1 MQDIAIKIEGSIKNL
16 EDKTSRIYFFVQ
28 DTKGNARASVRYIYQ
43 MAMSLKESGY
53 NSIILTEKSDY
64 FGVQTWLGEEY
75 MELPHRSVEG
85 QNLDISPEDTII
97 VPEIFGYIMSQLT
110 NLPCAKI
117 VLCQAYDHMFETLQP
132 GQSWTQLGFAKCIT
146 TSEKQKEYIT
156 SIMRNVSID
165 IIEPLISDKF
175 SPSQYP
181 VKPIVTVHSREQR
194 ETINLIKTFYQKYPQ
209 YRWVNFRDMRGLS
222 ESEFANVLKDS
233 MLSVWMDKTS
243 GFGTYPLESMKS
255 RVPVIGHVPNLVPEW
270 MGENNGIWL
279 QETTKTADVIAEFI
293 QNWMEDNVSEELYTG
308 GSETAEKYSN
318 EKLFKDK
325 VNSLFEGYY
334 QVRINNF
341 KNELNKLS
349 TVEN

>member
-1 MQDIAIKIEGSIKNL
+1 MQDIVIKIEGSIKNL

-64 FGVQTWLGEEY
+64 FGVQNWLGEEY

-85 QNLDISPEDTII
+85 QNLEISPEDTII

-279 QETTKTADVIAEFI
+279 QETTKTVDVIAEFI
-293 QNWMEDNVSEELYTG
+293 QNWMEDNVSEELYSG
-308 GSETAEKYSN
+308 GVETSEKYSN

>member
-28 DTKGNARASVRYIYQ
+28 DTKGNARASVRHIYQ

-75 MELPHRSVEG
+75 MELPHKSVEG
-85 QNLDISPEDTII
+85 QNLEISPEDTII
-97 VPEIFGYIMSQLT
+97 VPEIFGYIMGQLT

-132 GQSWTQLGFAKCIT
+132 GQSWTQLGFTKCIT
-146 TSEKQKEYIT
+146 TSEKQKEYIS

-165 IIEPLISDKF
+165 IIEPLISNKF
-175 SPSQYP
+175 SPSEYP

-255 RVPVIGHVPNLVPEW
+255 RVPVIGHVPNLLPEW

-279 QETTKTADVIAEFI
+279 QETTKTVDVIAEFI
-293 QNWMEDNVSEELYTG
+293 QNWMEDNVSEELYAG
-308 GSETAEKYSN
+308 GVETAEKYSN

-325 VNSLFEGYY
+325 VTSLFEGYC

-341 KNELNKLS
+341 KTELNKLS

>member
-1 MQDIAIKIEGSIKNL
+1 MQDIAIKIEGSLKNL

-85 QNLDISPEDTII
+85 QNLEISPEDTII
-97 VPEIFGYIMSQLT
+97 VPEIFGYIMGQLT

-132 GQSWTQLGFAKCIT
+132 GQSWTQLGFTKCIT
-146 TSEKQKEYIT
+146 TSEKQKEYIL

-165 IIEPLISDKF
+165 IIEPLISEKF
-175 SPSQYP
+175 SPSEYP

-222 ESEFANVLKDS
+222 ETEFANVLKDS

-279 QETTKTADVIAEFI
+279 QETTKTVDVIAEFI

-308 GSETAEKYSN
+308 GEKTAEKYSN

>member
-28 DTKGNARASVRYIYQ
+28 DTKGNARASVRHIYQ

-75 MELPHRSVEG
+75 MELPHKSVEG
-85 QNLDISPEDTII
+85 QNLEISPEDTII
-97 VPEIFGYIMSQLT
+97 VPEIFGYIMGQLT

-132 GQSWTQLGFAKCIT
+132 GQSWTQLGFTKCIT

-165 IIEPLISDKF
+165 VIEPLISDKF

-279 QETTKTADVIAEFI
+279 QETTKTVDVIAEFI
-293 QNWMEDNVSEELYTG
+293 QNWMEDNVSEELYSG
-308 GSETAEKYSN
+308 GVETSEKYSN